1 MILDY
6 FKQKGEYNRLPKTV
20 FIFADSALELIPR
33 KIVYLDVIKKTAK
46 KRGKLPLSMIL
57 DSSYH
62 HKAMIKLQD
71 SNKRGRPDILHFC
84 LLNLLGTP
92 LVRETPNEIRILIH
106 TYSGMVIEINPE
118 TRLPKHYPRFIGLM
132 EQLLTKGL
140 IESKEKSLLKILV
153 DTTIE
158 QEINNIPITQRLLF
172 TFNGEL
178 INSETYF
185 KEISNSDIGIII
197 GAFPHGNFSKEINSL
212 SSTKISISKFH
223 LEAWTALSRVVFL
236 REMSQGF
243 DKKE

>member
-1 MILDY
+1 
-6 FKQKGEYNRLPKTV
+6 LPKTV
-20 FIFADSALELIPR
+20 FILADSALELIPK

-46 KRGKLPLSMIL
+46 KRGKLPHSMIL

-62 HKAMIKLQD
+62 HKAMTKLKD

-92 LVRETPNEIRILIH
+92 LVRDTSNNVRILVH
-106 TYSGMVIEINPE
+106 TYDGLVIEINPE

-140 IESKEKSLLKILV
+140 IESKEKPLMKILV

-158 QEINNIPITQRLLF
+158 QEINNIPMVQRLLF
-172 TFNGEL
+172 SFNGEP

-185 KEISNSDIGIII
+185 KEISNLDLGIII
-197 GAFPHGNFSKEINSL
+197 GAFPHGSFSKEIDRL
-212 SSTKISISKFH
+212 SNKKISISKFH

-236 REMSQGF
+236 REIS
-243 DKKE
+243 